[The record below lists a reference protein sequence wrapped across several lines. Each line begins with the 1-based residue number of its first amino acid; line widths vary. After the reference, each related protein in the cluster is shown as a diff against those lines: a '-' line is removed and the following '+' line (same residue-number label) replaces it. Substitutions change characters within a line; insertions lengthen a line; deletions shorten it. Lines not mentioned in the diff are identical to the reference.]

1 MLGIRGFGRIGPRA
15 SAIGWIF
22 YGVRSWIVRCI
33 CEKGV
38 VKISELRKIY
48 QSTVAVIQDDR
59 LTYVNVK
66 GDTPNDYI
74 SISVAVK
81 RVQKHWDQP
90 KNATPPPQLTV
101 YNSLTRQ
108 KEVFVPNEGARVGWY
123 ICGPTVNDSSH
134 MGHARSYLSLDILR
148 RVFRDYFGYDVE
160 FIMNITDGVQLLLL
174 RPQNSTHSKL
184 LQTTFI
190 VYLHKSKRFS
200 SKTISTYMFHQIKTG
215 CWIDSAMHD
224 KPLLVIN

>member
-48 QSTVAVIQDDR
+48 QSTVV
-59 LTYVNVK
+59 
-66 GDTPNDYI
+66 
-74 SISVAVK
+74 
-81 RVQKHWDQP
+81 
-90 KNATPPPQLTV
+90 
-101 YNSLTRQ
+101 
-108 KEVFVPNEGARVGWY
+108 VGWY

-160 FIMNITDGVQLLLL
+160 FIMNITDVDDKIIKRARQSHLLKSYFNESLHL
-174 RPQNSTHSKL
+174 NSTHSKL